1 MTIKLTKNAL
11 RAEQTK
17 LTQLEKYLPTLQL
30 KKSMLQIEVYQSRL
44 ELAQTQASY
53 DKLMEE
59 IKPQTAL
66 LSYPLPIPLSE
77 LVLIESIEKRTEN
90 IAGVDVPYFDSMT
103 FKKVDYSLVHTP
115 VFLDSLLQTF
125 KGVIEAQVRID
136 IAKEKNISLEHE
148 LREVSIRVNLFEKV
162 LIPRAKE
169 NIKMIRVF
177 LGDQDLAAVSRAK
190 VAKTKIE
197 MKKELTH
204 S

>member
-17 LTQLEKYLPTLQL
+17 LNQLERYLPTLQL

-44 ELAQTQASY
+44 ELKETQSNY
-53 DKLMEE
+53 DKLLEA
-59 IKPQTAL
+59 IKHQTAL

-77 LVLIESIEKRTEN
+77 LVQVDSVEKRMEN
-90 IAGVDVPYFDSMT
+90 IAGVDVPYFDSMS
-103 FKKVDYSLVHTP
+103 FKPISYSLVHTP
-115 VFLDSLLQTF
+115 IFLDSLLATF

-136 IAKEKNISLEHE
+136 IAKEKNKALEKE

-169 NIKMIRVF
+169 NIKVIRVF

-190 VAKTKIE
+190 VAKMKIE
-197 MKKELTH
+197 KNKELMH